1 MQESLVVLEC
11 LRRSSEK
18 RILTRVYRQ
27 LYNPDFYKPEYSREI
42 VDALKAERYRM
53 LESEHLSELKSA
65 VAAVLGAVY
74 QVEFKTDKILG
85 FLKEVDLKAE
95 ELSDFPLEIKE
106 KIDDG
111 RFWHLVFYLKPWK
124 AYFPTEKVLIWD
136 EGIYRFSP
144 DGDVKSFLLEGLG
157 LRWQKGRITLDPSFK
172 AKLLRPY
179 MREGKPIH
187 RSSLLNLPMERII
200 SFYKEEEKKFKRLL
214 SLLSKPSEEADML
227 YILQRSLEKTLA
239 CKYRTSTKEIR
250 KRLKLIQAD

>member
-144 DGDVKSFLLEGLG
+144 DGDVKSF
-157 LRWQKGRITLDPSFK
+157 
-172 AKLLRPY
+172 Y
-179 MREGKPIH
+179 
-187 RSSLLNLPMERII
+187 
-200 SFYKEEEKKFKRLL
+200 
-214 SLLSKPSEEADML
+214 
-227 YILQRSLEKTLA
+227 
-239 CKYRTSTKEIR
+239 
-250 KRLKLIQAD
+250 